1 MMVLAVESCV
11 EGNVAR
17 TVRSLRR
24 VLLAPDLAE
33 VSFARRGFAPLP
45 ARSPASRLEDVPRAV
60 VCGFEWAMEARGIQ
74 EIAHRL
80 ELLDP
85 EQRGFGYEGATMAL
99 TVLDVMGR
107 GRRTRELLNGPGRPH
122 ILLAYIG
129 IGFAMA
135 RLPRVMWRKVLPD
148 LTGQPFHPVMS
159 WLAVDGYGFDLAYFH
174 TRRWVDEQRV
184 PASYPWQGAPGYFPR
199 AVDQGIGRALWFI
212 HGARPERVDAAIR
225 AFAEH
230 RQPDLWSGAGLAAA
244 FAGGCGADTFAVLRR
259 LAGQHAPELAQG
271 AVFAIRARDLAGYVP
286 EHSAVATRA
295 LTGLSV
301 EAAVALADD
310 SALPEG
316 GSGPVPAYEHWR
328 RAIRAHFRPEVA
340 TRR

>member
-1 MMVLAVESCV
+1 VAVESFV

-17 TVRSLRR
+17 TLRSLRR
-24 VLLAPDLAE
+24 VLLAPELAE
-33 VSFARRGFAPLP
+33 VSFARRGFPPLP
-45 ARSPASRLEDVPRAV
+45 AGSPAARLQDVPRAV
-60 VCGFEWAMEARGIQ
+60 VCGFEWAMEERGVQ
-74 EIAHRL
+74 DIAHRL

-107 GRRTRELLNGPGRPH
+107 RGHRTRRLLDGPGRPH

-135 RLPRVMWRKVLPD
+135 RLPRVLWGKVLPD
-148 LTGQPFHPVMS
+148 LTDQPFHPVMS

-184 PASYPWQGAPGYFPR
+184 PASHPWQGAPDYFPR

-225 AFAEH
+225 AFAGH
-230 RQPDLWSGAGLAAA
+230 RQADLWSGAGLASA
-244 FAGGCGADTFAVLRR
+244 FAGGCGADTFAELRR
-259 LAGQHAPELAQG
+259 LAGRHVPDLAQG
-271 AVFAIRARDLAGYVP
+271 AVFAVRARDLAGFVP
-286 EHSAVATRA
+286 EHTAVATRA

-310 SALPEG
+310 SAQPEG
-316 GSGPVPAYEHWR
+316 GPGPVPAYEHWR

-340 TRR
+340 ARR

>member
-1 MMVLAVESCV
+1 MAKAL
-11 EGNVAR
+11 
-17 TVRSLRR
+17 RSLRR
-24 VLLAPDLAE
+24 IMLAPDLAE

-45 ARSPASRLEDVPRAV
+45 AGHGAARLQDVPRAV
-60 VCGFEWAMEARGIQ
+60 VCGFEWAMEASGTA

-80 ELLDP
+80 ELLDA

-99 TVLDVMGR
+99 TVTDVMGR
-107 GRRTRELLNGPGRPH
+107 GQRTRELLEGPGRPH

-135 RLPRVMWRKVLPD
+135 RLPRVLWKKVLPD

-159 WLAVDGYGFDLAYFH
+159 WLAVDGYGFDLAFFH

-184 PASYPWQGAPGYFPR
+184 PASYPWQGAPEYFPR

-212 HGARPERVDAAIR
+212 HGARPERVEAAIR
-225 AFAEH
+225 SFAGH
-230 RQPDLWSGAGLAAA
+230 RWPDLWSGAGLAAA
-244 FAGGCGADTFAVLRR
+244 FAGGCGADTFDTLRR
-259 LAGQHAPELAQG
+259 LAGPHAPDLAQG

-286 EHSAVATRA
+286 RHTAVAASA

-301 EAAVALADD
+301 QAAVALADS
-310 SALPEG
+310 SAVTEDAA
-316 GSGPVPAYEHWR
+316 GPVPAYEHWR
-328 RAIRAHFRPEVA
+328 RAVHAHFRPETA
-340 TRR
+340 MSR